1 MDAALA
7 ARAAFSSPSSIH
19 LAPSAMDACLESE
32 HGTAALLAF
41 CQAEFSEEN
50 LLFCLKAREFV
61 ARWDGRSDEER
72 QSTADALVSRFL
84 ADGAPQ
90 QVCVGRADE
99 FASSLATLSKE
110 MFAPAVEVARAALA
124 LDIWPRF
131 EETDDWRRIAATL

>member
-1 MDAALA
+1 MTGPACCV
-7 ARAAFSSPSSIH
+7 
-19 LAPSAMDACLESE
+19 AP
-32 HGTAALLAF
+32 
-41 CQAEFSEEN
+41 
-50 LLFCLKAREFV
+50 
-61 ARWDGRSDEER
+61 
-72 QSTADALVSRFL
+72 
-84 ADGAPQ
+84 DGAPQ